1 MDRKKPHRCFYDDC
15 NACGLTWNL
24 HEHKCFIQPPP
35 QDPPRT
41 KEREESHPP
50 PRLVYADIECL
61 TDENRGFYP
70 TLLCYQGEW
79 QPTVTT
85 LRDSD
90 CNEDETVVD
99 VFLDHLTDFSY
110 PATGP
115 VEEQAH
121 VIIFHNLKGFDGV
134 FLLHSLYKKAR
145 TVEDQINVGNKV
157 LSFSS
162 GPLTFKDSLC
172 FFLSFPLSAFPD
184 TFKIEELKKGY
195 FPTNL
200 TPLGIS
206 LMWGVSLTG
215 SITTR
220 RA

>member
-1 MDRKKPHRCFYDDC
+1 MDCPRCHIRFYGQQCLQYHRTLKNCSKEKRCLTCCKQYKVDRKKPYRCFHNDC
-15 NACGLTWNL
+15 N
-24 HEHKCFIQPPP
+24 
-35 QDPPRT
+35 
-41 KEREESHPP
+41 PP

-172 FFLSFPLSAFPD
+172 FFYRFRCQPSQTHS
-184 TFKIEELKKGY
+184 
-195 FPTNL
+195 
-200 TPLGIS
+200 
-206 LMWGVSLTG
+206 
-215 SITTR
+215 R
-220 RA
+220 